1 MGAIFWTLAK
11 VLPHCE
17 RWTEPPSVK
26 QVAGYN
32 RKIPLR
38 FWHSSFFLLETEKK
52 NKSFPSKQKKVCNR
66 GSNPGSSMV
75 PSPLHYHG
83 NTTENGRNLI
93 IQIQFSIFF
102 VIELHGLFFRTVL
115 YSGTPLY
122 GHLVI
127 MVTFFDRPAKRPRP
141 SLIRSPIFFGPLV
154 TVLMGFHW
162 CNLWRMINVS

>member
-1 MGAIFWTLAK
+1 MNPNQSLAPLWTLDRAALSK
-11 VLPHCE
+11 IG
-17 RWTEPPSVK
+17 S
-26 QVAGYN
+26 GYN

-52 NKSFPSKQKKVCNR
+52 NKSFPSKQKKVCNQ

-75 PSPLHYHG
+75 PSPLHYHA
-83 NTTENGRNLI
+83 NTTEIGRNLI

-102 VIELHGLFFRTVL
+102 VIESHGLFFRIVL

-141 SLIRSPIFFGPLV
+141 SLIRSTRYYGQFFLTRWWP
-154 TVLMGFHW
+154 
-162 CNLWRMINVS
+162 